1 MYLLGRNNNN
11 NNNNDNIVIDIGEE
25 KHLVDEEEEIIMYDD
40 LNINQDNTIKE
51 VIIKM
56 DKSSCENESSEVPR
70 PTLVIPKSPK
80 SINSDS
86 SDEEEIF
93 ISEIGQNNSDIVS
106 VKTINTDISPVIS
119 PVILDNNKP
128 KQVFFEKKCIVYSV
142 NMTLCGVL
150 VYIFLIISGVIS

>member
-1 MYLLGRNNNN
+1 MYLLGRN

-93 ISEIGQNNSDIVS
+93 ISEIGQNNCDIVT
-106 VKTINTDISPVIS
+106 VQTINNDNSLVIS
-119 PVILDNNKP
+119 NNNEP
-128 KQVFFEKKCIVYSV
+128 KQIFFEKKCIVYSV
-142 NMTLCGVL
+142 NVSLCGVL
-150 VYIFLIISGVIS
+150 VYIFLIISGIIS